1 MLAKAEADDLEG
13 RAQMEL
19 SLKSYLEA
27 TRAQQFSQS
36 TGPSKTLLESSKQ
49 VLALAEQQC
58 HDYLDNEE
66 F

>member
-27 TRAQQFSQS
+27 TRAQQS
-36 TGPSKTLLESSKQ
+36 TGPSKSLLESSKQ